1 MSSDKKR
8 VTFNHQE
15 ESQHRIDKSVKKCQ
29 DWLKSLDSNDHSHL
43 HIDTFKPVIRLK
55 ITDGNSSSNPL
66 HIGSSRISPSSNSL
80 SYAPIRPHN
89 EKRKESKEY
98 RRNFQA
104 LYHDEKQLIQDARLS
119 GMDIASY
126 KKWLE
131 TREIH

>member
-66 HIGSSRISPSSNSL
+66 IESFFRCAVALGRSWRLFGGSW
-80 SYAPIRPHN
+80 AV
-89 EKRKESKEY
+89 
-98 RRNFQA
+98 F
-104 LYHDEKQLIQDARLS
+104 
-119 GMDIASY
+119 G
-126 KKWLE
+126 
-131 TREIH
+131 